1 MIFSEVRHSFRFLL
15 DQKVVDG
22 ILTGKMAEQFS
33 ILSMLLKKMSKQT
46 KDDEDE
52 QQQQHSPE
60 AEEGKYTTDEEGW
73 DCEEESETEPPPSK
87 KLRATESPS
96 PLLACDVATS
106 SSFHV
111 NDQTTSKLFA
121 PVPTKIEL
129 KPLQTSPIVMEMKRI
144 ERELEAMGR
153 VFTSISYFYHIT
165 KPVNKERIVQD
176 KILRKSRA
184 SLLHES
190 VYSPANRRL
199 EGVFFGCNKVKR
211 MLPFKSP
218 YGTQRLLIPIKKFGG
233 KAYHLFFNSHHKVGK
248 INYIVLVLVNE
259 DADDYQFCCEK
270 LIELDIKENSFL
282 CLDFDKNSFT
292 CCQTQPIPTW
302 VELLVLEEVVLEEQD
317 GHLWDTVTD
326 RGRNKSGRKNRQRFI
341 RKKQKR
347 FFIL

>member
-1 MIFSEVRHSFRFLL
+1 
-15 DQKVVDG
+15 
-22 ILTGKMAEQFS
+22 MAEQFS
-33 ILSMLLKKMSKQT
+33 ILSMLLEKVSKQT
-46 KDDEDE
+46 QDDEDE
-52 QQQQHSPE
+52 EQQHSPE
-60 AEEGKYTTDEEGW
+60 VEEGKETDEEGW
-73 DCEEESETEPPPSK
+73 DCGEESETEPPPSK

-96 PLLACDVATS
+96 PLLSCDVATS
-106 SSFHV
+106 TSSHV
-111 NDQTTSKLFA
+111 NDQTTSTLFA
-121 PVPTKIEL
+121 PVPTKIVL
-129 KPLQTSPIVMEMKRI
+129 KPSQTSSIVMEMKST
-144 ERELEAMGR
+144 EQELEAMGR

-165 KPVNKERIVQD
+165 KPEYKEQIIRE

-190 VYSPANRRL
+190 IYSPANRRL
-199 EGVFFGCNKVKR
+199 EGVFFGCNKVKG

-270 LIELDIKENSFL
+270 LVELDIKKNSFL

-302 VELLVLEEVVLEEQD
+302 VELLVLEEVILEEQD

-326 RGRNKSGRKNRQRFI
+326 RGRNKSGRKGKQRFI

-347 FFIL
+347 FFMF